1 MSYRAQ
7 RNRLINLL
15 DEDVEVATVDAFQGR
30 EKDVVIF
37 SVVATSSS
45 PCFVDNMWR
54 LNVAPTRS
62 RMKLIVLA
70 NANAPSVS

>member
-1 MSYRAQ
+1 MRKIKSYY
-7 RNRLINLL
+7 
-15 DEDVEVATVDAFQGR
+15 AFQGR
-30 EKDVVIF
+30 EKDVVVF

-45 PCFVDNMWR
+45 ACFVDNMRR
-54 LNVAPTRS
+54 LNVALTRS